1 LSRHDETTSNSTD
14 LATIFLGVQGV
25 IKAFDPSS
33 GDGIVIRDT
42 DLSEYNIASDAL
54 EGSIFRMLRQGQR
67 VLFSLNATGH
77 ATKIRLGSERDMETP
92 GA

>member
-1 LSRHDETTSNSTD
+1 M
-14 LATIFLGVQGV
+14 
-25 IKAFDPSS
+25 
-33 GDGIVIRDT
+33 VIRDT
-42 DLSEYNIASDAL
+42 DMSEYNIAADAL

-67 VLFSLNATGH
+67 VLFSLNTSGH

>member
-1 LSRHDETTSNSTD
+1 M
-14 LATIFLGVQGV
+14 
-25 IKAFDPSS
+25 
-33 GDGIVIRDT
+33 IRDT

-67 VLFSLNATGH
+67 VLFSLNADGL
-77 ATKIRLGSERDMETP
+77 ATKIRFGSERDMDTP

>member
-1 LSRHDETTSNSTD
+1 MSRHDETTSNSTD

-42 DLSEYNIASDAL
+42 DLSEYNIAV
-54 EGSIFRMLRQGQR
+54 RC
-67 VLFSLNATGH
+67 T
-77 ATKIRLGSERDMETP
+77 
-92 GA
+92 